1 MLNPIKDIPR
11 LEEFSKDIS
20 EAKRAGIMSPREA
33 QSVLVKGHN
42 THSYPSLTAMRQS
55 EMTAFSKDF

>member
-1 MLNPIKDIPR
+1 MLNPIKDIPQ

-42 THSYPSLTAMRQS
+42 THSYPSLTAMR
-55 EMTAFSKDF
+55 